1 VTKTSSVN
9 KTREKPPLRVLS
21 WGDHVTRFAASLD
34 TLERSPKTIQA
45 YQGELARFAAWFR
58 AANDE
63 EPSIQG
69 ITGSDLLE
77 FKRAMI
83 ERECQPP
90 TVNRA
95 IAAVKTFLQWGRAD
109 LPEIPKRI
117 RKAPDELRWLD
128 PAEQRR
134 LLRVIEQ
141 SGNKRDLAI
150 TRILIDTGL
159 RVAELVALEWRD
171 VQISERKGS
180 IVVRFGK
187 GAKWRTIPRL
197 RPITRDAFTVLKAGN
212 EPDPRAR
219 VFQGPRGP
227 IGTRAVQH
235 MLSKYAPGAKLE
247 PLTPHMLRHTFC
259 KNLVRAGVGLP
270 EIARLAGHSS
280 ILTTQRYVTPSAD
293 DLERAMDRLGAD
305 DPAR

>member
-1 VTKTSSVN
+1 VAKNSSVN
-9 KTREKPPLRVLS
+9 KTAARVLTWS
-21 WGDHVTRFAASLD
+21 DHVTRFSASLD

-83 ERECQPP
+83 ARECGPA

-95 IAAVKTFLQWGRAD
+95 MAAVKSLLRWGRAD
-109 LPEIPKRI
+109 LPDIPKRI
-117 RKAPDELRWLD
+117 RQVPELLRWLE

-134 LLRVIEQ
+134 LFRVVEQ

-150 TRILIDTGL
+150 VRILINTGL

-171 VQISERKGS
+171 VEISERKGRLT
-180 IVVRFGK
+180 VRFGK
-187 GAKWRTIPRL
+187 GAKWRTIPL
-197 RPITRDAFTVLKAGN
+197 VPVIRDAFNALKAGV

-235 MLSKYAPGAKLE
+235 MLDKYAPAAKLE

-259 KNLVRAGVGLP
+259 KNLERAGVSLP

-280 ILTTQRYVTPSAD
+280 ILTTQRYLTPSEGD
-293 DLERAMDRLGAD
+293 IERAMDRLGAD

>member
-1 VTKTSSVN
+1 VARNSSVN
-9 KTREKPPLRVLS
+9 KTNSRALT
-21 WGDHVTRFAASLD
+21 WGDHVTRFSASLD

-45 YQGELARFAAWFR
+45 YQGELARFSAWFR

-69 ITGSDLLE
+69 ITGTDLLE
-77 FKRAMI
+77 FKRSMVA
-83 ERECQPP
+83 RECGPA

-95 IAAVKTFLQWGRAD
+95 MAAVKTFLQWGRTD
-109 LPEIPKRI
+109 LPDIPKRI
-117 RKAPDELRWLD
+117 RKAPDLLRWLE

-141 SGNKRDLAI
+141 AGNKRDVAI
-150 TRILIDTGL
+150 VRILIDTGL

-180 IVVRFGK
+180 VVVRFGK
-187 GAKWRTIPRL
+187 GAKWRKIPL
-197 RPITRDAFTVLKAGN
+197 RPVTRDAFNALRAGG
-212 EPDPRAR
+212 EPDPRTR

-227 IGTRAVQH
+227 IGTRAIQH
-235 MLSKYAPGAKLE
+235 MLDKYAPAAHLD

-259 KNLVRAGVGLP
+259 KNLDRAGVGLP

-280 ILTTQRYVTPSAD
+280 ILTTQRYVTASEGD
-293 DLERAMDRLGAD
+293 IERAMDRLGTED
-305 DPAR
+305 RG

>member
-1 VTKTSSVN
+1 MDN
-9 KTREKPPLRVLS
+9 
-21 WGDHVTRFAASLD
+21 H
-34 TLERSPKTIQA
+34 ERSPKTIRA

-69 ITGSDLLE
+69 ITGEDLLG
-77 FKRAMI
+77 FKRSMI

-90 TVNRA
+90 TINRA
-95 IAAVKTFLQWGRAD
+95 MAAVKSFLQWGRTD
-109 LPEIPKRI
+109 LPDIPRRI
-117 RKAPDELRWLD
+117 RRSPDQLRWLD

-134 LLRVIEQ
+134 LLRVIER
-141 SGNKRDLAI
+141 SGSKRDLAI
-150 TRILIDTGL
+150 VRILINTGL

-180 IVVRFGK
+180 LTVRFGK
-187 GAKWRTIPRL
+187 GAKWRSIKLIPVAREAFEVL
-197 RPITRDAFTVLKAGN
+197 RGATSLT
-212 EPDPRAR
+212 DPHHRI
-219 VFQGPRGP
+219 FQGPRGP
-227 IGTRAVQH
+227 LCTRAIQH
-235 MLSKYAPGAKLE
+235 MLDKYAPAAKLE

-259 KNLVRAGVGLP
+259 KNLERAGVSLP

-280 ILTTQRYVTPSAD
+280 ILTTQRYVTPSGG